1 MCASWAR
8 VTIRNF
14 VPAKV
19 LGVFAFLLASVGPGF
34 SEGAPSE
41 KLQVGGISVRL
52 PAPKGNI
59 RVDGK
64 DPALDALLKA
74 SIPSSSRAL
83 AIFASE
89 ETLAA
94 TLAGNQS
101 MNDVEYFALV
111 IRSFE
116 YRYCTEE
123 NFELVKTSTRQQSD
137 AIKKEFGPRIEK
149 LERDFSKRMLEE
161 LDVRAKVKTL
171 DVIPLGVIDESPES
185 ISTAMLR
192 RRTIKVEGEAEV
204 ESFLLI
210 NTCIVNVRG
219 KLINLMRAEKYVSP
233 KDLEFSRDA
242 IKAWRELVLSEN
254 KP

>member
-1 MCASWAR
+1 
-8 VTIRNF
+8 
-14 VPAKV
+14 
-19 LGVFAFLLASVGPGF
+19 
-34 SEGAPSE
+34 
-41 KLQVGGISVRL
+41 
-52 PAPKGNI
+52 
-59 RVDGK
+59 
-64 DPALDALLKA
+64 
-74 SIPSSSRAL
+74 
-83 AIFASE
+83 
-89 ETLAA
+89 
-94 TLAGNQS
+94 

>member
-1 MCASWAR
+1 
-8 VTIRNF
+8 
-14 VPAKV
+14 
-19 LGVFAFLLASVGPGF
+19 
-34 SEGAPSE
+34 
-41 KLQVGGISVRL
+41 
-52 PAPKGNI
+52 
-59 RVDGK
+59 
-64 DPALDALLKA
+64 
-74 SIPSSSRAL
+74 
-83 AIFASE
+83 
-89 ETLAA
+89 
-94 TLAGNQS
+94 
-101 MNDVEYFALV
+101 MNDVEYFAIV

-123 NFELVKTSTRQQSD
+123 NFELLKTSTRQQSD

-192 RRTIKVEGEAEV
+192 RRNIKVEGEAEV

-254 KP
+254 MP